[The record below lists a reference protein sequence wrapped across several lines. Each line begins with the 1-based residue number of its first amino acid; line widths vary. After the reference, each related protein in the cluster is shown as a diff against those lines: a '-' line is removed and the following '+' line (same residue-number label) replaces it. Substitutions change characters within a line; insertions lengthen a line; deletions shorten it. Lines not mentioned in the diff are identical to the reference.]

1 MSKMTVADW
10 VKAKPRAVP
19 RNGAVQG
26 VASTVAKTPWKNEP
40 TSPCIDPSAATARR
54 LAAGRFNDHQHQRQ
68 AEKPGE
74 NSSDKGEAT
83 AKNARSALTG
93 LLNKTENLQ

>member
-10 VKAKPRAVP
+10 AKAKPRAVP

-40 TSPCIDPSAATARR
+40 ASPPPAVQPSKPRFALWGNEISKTPNKFSAKTSTTALMKTTKYGFVNWNAQVISRP
-54 LAAGRFNDHQHQRQ
+54 NDLRMI
-68 AEKPGE
+68 
-74 NSSDKGEAT
+74 
-83 AKNARSALTG
+83 
-93 LLNKTENLQ
+93 